1 MEQDQILFW
10 NTKFMELI
18 DIVYRRQQGMNIHE
32 MAYTAEIRYTETPIK
47 RTLAQIA
54 ILNRFVGKDKQ
65 QKAHENLV
73 SAIVKFGEHQDK
85 NLSELNDETLE
96 HFFEFMTPI
105 VSSLKQALNNG

>member
-1 MEQDQILFW
+1 MTHEEIVHW

-54 ILNRFVGKDKQ
+54 ILNRFVDNDKQ

-73 SAIVKFGEHQDK
+73 KAIVEFGEHQDK
-85 NLSELNDETLE
+85 NLSELSDDVLF
-96 HFFEFMTPI
+96 HFIEYMTPI
-105 VSSLKQALNNG
+105 VSYLKQSLNNS